1 MSLYSFDGMV
11 QRKVNQTDLDTDKIK
26 ILNINK
32 TSTVG
37 IGIDVTINQSL
48 MEKSIERLDKIVNFK
63 DKLSISN
70 KKNFYSESVQ
80 DQQNNQNSK
89 VSLLSN
95 EYVE

>member
-1 MSLYSFDGMV
+1 M
-11 QRKVNQTDLDTDKIK
+11 
-26 ILNINK
+26 NINK